1 MCGSYLYCKILLLKT
16 RKKSK
21 YLCVSSIPRKK
32 TRKYWQSYSNHIPTK
47 ASGIL
52 AFSPVTAAKSQ
63 MLIHI
68 QTGFLPPKRLQ
79 MIFSLFEFHIIIS
92 HMDECPTCGNTGT
105 RFAGTYCFLCLKQQQ
120 KPTTPGHLEFK
131 INLVHIWMQMEP
143 ALFGKECT
151 LAWMVL
157 DRLDQLLVVGCFV
170 FNCMLPF
177 YASSSQKQ
185 NLKIAPFKICM
196 LLIIP

>member
-1 MCGSYLYCKILLLKT
+1 MDARIIPYSAIVITYLLDFLSHKGNPGRTFITTIHYPVMCGSYLYYKILLLKT

-131 INLVHIWMQMEP
+131 INLVHI
-143 ALFGKECT
+143 
-151 LAWMVL
+151 
-157 DRLDQLLVVGCFV
+157 
-170 FNCMLPF
+170 
-177 YASSSQKQ
+177 
-185 NLKIAPFKICM
+185 
-196 LLIIP
+196 